1 MNVATLGF
9 AATALTVAS
18 FLAVLVERLVEHYF
32 GPLAEALYGAI
43 IKQLGRPGLVE
54 TSKVLPYVSGALGLA
69 LCLFFKVDLVGLA
82 LTALGWETPNT
93 WAGEALTGLLVGG
106 GANLVNDIWPGGD
119 DSGPATVFLHGKN
132 REGSNKDE

>member
-9 AATALTVAS
+9 AATALTAAG

-32 GPLAEALYGAI
+32 GPLTEALYGVMA
-43 IKQLGRPGLVE
+43 KAAGHPAVV
-54 TSKVLPYVSGALGLA
+54 TSKALPYVSGALGLA

-93 WAGEALTGLLVGG
+93 WGGEALTGLLVGG

-119 DSGPATVFLHGKN
+119 DSELATVSISTTH
-132 REGSNKDE
+132 EWDSKDE